1 MKRTFSSGALVLALV
16 LAPVG
21 CKREQKV
28 VHVQA
33 TEEETAPRLAASVP
47 MSDPR
52 LEPQLTSG
60 FYGIEGNAWRWTA
73 KKFSV
78 TLRSPSGGAQNG
90 ATLDLE
96 LTVPPVVVEKLKSV
110 TLSAN
115 AGDRALPPETYTKP
129 GQYSYKRDVPPAAL
143 AKGTLR
149 VDFSLDKAIPPG
161 GGDLRELG
169 VIVSAVSLESK

>member
-1 MKRTFSSGALVLALV
+1 LVLAL
-16 LAPVG
+16 AFATAG

-33 TEEETAPRLAASVP
+33 TEEETGPRLAANVS
-47 MSDPR
+47 MADPK
-52 LEPQLTSG
+52 LEPQLLSG

-78 TLRSPSGGAQNG
+78 TLRTPSGGAQNG
-90 ATLDLE
+90 GVLDLE
-96 LTVPPVVVEKLKSV
+96 LSVPDVVIQKLKSV

-115 AGDRALPPETYTKP
+115 AGDSALPPETYTKS

-143 AKGTLR
+143 TRGSLR
-149 VDFSLDKAIPPG
+149 VDFSLDKIVPPT